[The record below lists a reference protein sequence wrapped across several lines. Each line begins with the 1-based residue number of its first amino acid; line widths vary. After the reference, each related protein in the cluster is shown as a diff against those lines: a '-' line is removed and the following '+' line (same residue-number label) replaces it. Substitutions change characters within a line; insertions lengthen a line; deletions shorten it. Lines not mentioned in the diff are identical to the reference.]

1 MQGKR
6 LWKKTGVWKK
16 IGLWMG
22 IHNLVS
28 TQKPRQIL
36 PKLHE
41 TAVYFIKLN

>member
-6 LWKKTGVWKK
+6 LWKKTGVW
-16 IGLWMG
+16 MR